1 MFSRLR
7 SGGVDV
13 VEDLLESVRAEG
25 ALVEQIH
32 LGPPWSIRFEDGAP
46 LRLLTMARGS
56 AWVLPAQ
63 GAPVRLATG
72 DVALVRGPLP
82 YVVADSPE
90 TQPVLVTRD
99 DDCRGPDGTPVED
112 MVIGVRTCGF
122 PADGPDL
129 LVDGTYWVAGAVGQ
143 RLLDGLPPVLH
154 VPAESARSS
163 LTDLLLAEITVD
175 EPGQRVVLDRLVD
188 LLVVST
194 LRAWFTRP
202 DAGHPAWYRALADP
216 IVGPAMR
223 LLHDDPAHPWT
234 VATLADK
241 VDLSR
246 AAFARRF
253 REVVGEGPMT
263 YLAGWRTCLAADE
276 LRVTDDT
283 VAAIAH
289 RVGYTNAF
297 TLSVAFK
304 RHYGVNPTEYRQ
316 RKL

>member
-1 MFSRLR
+1 M
-7 SGGVDV
+7 DV
-13 VEDLLESVRAEG
+13 VEELLESVRADG
-25 ALVEQIH
+25 ALVSQIH
-32 LGPPWSIRFEDGAP
+32 LGPRWSIRYEDGAP

-56 AWVLPAQ
+56 AWVLPAT
-63 GAPVRLATG
+63 GAPVRLAPG
-72 DVALVRGPLP
+72 DLALVRGTLP
-82 YVVADSPE
+82 YVVADTPE
-90 TQPVLVTRD
+90 DEPVLVRRND
-99 DDCRGPDGTPVED
+99 ECSSPDGRPVD
-112 MVIGVRTCGF
+112 NMVIGVRTCGF
-122 PADGPDL
+122 PADGPNL
-129 LVDGTYWVAGAVGQ
+129 LVDGTYWVAGAIGQ
-143 RLLDGLPPVLH
+143 RLLDGLPAVLH
-154 VPAESARSS
+154 VPADCTRSS
-163 LTDLLLAEITVD
+163 LTDFLASEVAVD

-216 IVGPAMR
+216 VVGPAMR

-253 REVVGEGPMT
+253 REVVGEGPMS

-276 LRVTDDT
+276 LRLTDNT
-283 VAAIAH
+283 VGAIAH

-304 RHYGVNPTEYRQ
+304 RHYGVNPTDYRQ
-316 RKL
+316 RR